1 MRERLIV
8 SEYCGNVVVSGVAS
22 VGRTLLGV
30 RRTLRLTISQ
40 SVPPTAALTTTLG
53 QTEIFTHKIVRQSP
67 DKGGRQ
73 VLVIVQKY
81 LLLFDPV

>member
-1 MRERLIV
+1 M
-8 SEYCGNVVVSGVAS
+8 AS